1 MEVLGIVVEP
11 SLLRRWAR
19 WLAPERQP
27 FFLTT
32 REAAEFGLAP
42 EPRCEVSPELR
53 DTYELWNVP
62 GDLAVVRLDEQ
73 AFHGLPRPVRAEL
86 VRAQLRHGRGAVAAV
101 DDWADVLDARG
112 LREQADG
119 QHFVWWPGMVEPRRE
134 AVLRRVVTDGHLP
147 CRRTSVPADVWRAA
161 ASVLP
166 RARELSGTFADGS
179 GANCF
184 GTVMA
189 AAGVPHAT
197 ERWIQLDAFEGW
209 LATACA
215 DGGRDDRPGTVL
227 VWRGTDLSSRHA
239 AVALGGGW
247 ALHKASQ
254 SWASPRQVLA
264 IDDLVRTAPDG
275 VTLHRYSLGRPD
287 RAT

>member
-1 MEVLGIVVEP
+1 VEVLGIVVEP

-119 QHFVWWPGMVEPRRE
+119 QHFVWWSGMVEPLTAGQSAPRTGESRCE
-134 AVLRRVVTDGHLP
+134 CRRV
-147 CRRTSVPADVWRAA
+147 
-161 ASVLP
+161 
-166 RARELSGTFADGS
+166 
-179 GANCF
+179 
-184 GTVMA
+184 
-189 AAGVPHAT
+189 
-197 ERWIQLDAFEGW
+197 
-209 LATACA
+209 
-215 DGGRDDRPGTVL
+215 
-227 VWRGTDLSSRHA
+227 
-239 AVALGGGW
+239 AV
-247 ALHKASQ
+247 
-254 SWASPRQVLA
+254 
-264 IDDLVRTAPDG
+264 
-275 VTLHRYSLGRPD
+275 
-287 RAT
+287 